1 MKNKK
6 IETIRKKLDRLDLK
20 MLNLI
25 KKRSFLVNKIL
36 KQKKYKNQIVD
47 KKRINIILN
56 KIKYQSKKKKID
68 TKITRTIW
76 ISMIKAFIDYEYR
89 NFKKK

>member
-6 IETIRKKLDRLDLK
+6 IYIIRKKLDRLDLK

>member
-6 IETIRKKLDRLDLK
+6 INIIRKKLDRLDLK

-56 KIKYQSKKKKID
+56 KIKYQSQKKKID
-68 TKITRTIW
+68 AKITRTIW

-89 NFKKK
+89 NFEKK